1 MLIEIRDKASS
12 WVAYIII
19 GLLIL
24 SFALWGIQEY
34 FGGGSAPP
42 IVKINGSEI
51 TQPEFNRQFQ
61 QRKQV
66 LQSILGNNYAQQ
78 YPDESVI
85 KKQVIDDMVR
95 SELLRQEATDAGFR
109 ISNTSL
115 VKRIQQ
121 IPQFQKDGKFDPAKY
136 ERLLQSQRYS
146 KPQFENELREQD
158 KLRQFETALAASS
171 FMPKADLQ
179 RFQKLSEQS
188 RDFKYVLV
196 KVDPETV
203 KVSSA
208 EIESYYQE
216 NQRLFQ
222 NPEKVKLAYIE
233 LKEEEL
239 IEQADVSVDDAR
251 AIYDGQIERYMTSEL
266 RKTRQILVKVPNDLA
281 ADAAEWGA
289 ALDKA
294 NGYAQLLKEGAVFE
308 DLAKQY
314 SEDQLSAGKG
324 GEIGFI
330 ARGDFASTELQEA
343 LFALEL
349 GEISKPIRTEQ
360 GIQILKLDEIQASE
374 QKPFEDVQ
382 EQIVNERKGQL
393 AQQQFIE
400 IADELANLMAEQPD
414 ELLEASESFDLDIK
428 PTGWLAP
435 TSNAEIFAYPKIQ
448 ALAFSDDVL
457 YEGLN
462 SELVEVADGHVIAFR
477 MLEHKKSEQ
486 RPLEQVSDEI
496 SKVLVVRKAAE
507 QSIAKGQE
515 HLAQM
520 QTDNS
525 LEQLSAENSLELIS
539 HGTLRRDD
547 NRVPNAISEHAFN
560 LSRPA
565 SGKPTVDGIAL
576 PDGSYALV
584 ELHEVIDG
592 AEEFDD
598 EKALQLSQRVNYG
611 RREFSAVVEAIKEK
625 SEVQVFENNL

>member
-1 MLIEIRDKASS
+1 
-12 WVAYIII
+12 
-19 GLLIL
+19 
-24 SFALWGIQEY
+24 
-34 FGGGSAPP
+34 
-42 IVKINGSEI
+42 
-51 TQPEFNRQFQ
+51 
-61 QRKQV
+61 
-66 LQSILGNNYAQQ
+66 
-78 YPDESVI
+78 
-85 KKQVIDDMVR
+85 
-95 SELLRQEATDAGFR
+95 
-109 ISNTSL
+109 
-115 VKRIQQ
+115 
-121 IPQFQKDGKFDPAKY
+121 
-136 ERLLQSQRYS
+136 
-146 KPQFENELREQD
+146 
-158 KLRQFETALAASS
+158 
-171 FMPKADLQ
+171 
-179 RFQKLSEQS
+179 
-188 RDFKYVLV
+188 
-196 KVDPETV
+196 
-203 KVSSA
+203 
-208 EIESYYQE
+208 
-216 NQRLFQ
+216 
-222 NPEKVKLAYIE
+222 
-233 LKEEEL
+233 
-239 IEQADVSVDDAR
+239 
-251 AIYDGQIERYMTSEL
+251 
-266 RKTRQILVKVPNDLA
+266 
-281 ADAAEWGA
+281 
-289 ALDKA
+289 
-294 NGYAQLLKEGAVFE
+294 
-308 DLAKQY
+308 
-314 SEDQLSAGKG
+314 
-324 GEIGFI
+324 
-330 ARGDFASTELQEA
+330 
-343 LFALEL
+343 
-349 GEISKPIRTEQ
+349 
-360 GIQILKLDEIQASE
+360 
-374 QKPFEDVQ
+374 
-382 EQIVNERKGQL
+382 
-393 AQQQFIE
+393 
-400 IADELANLMAEQPD
+400 MAEQPD

-539 HGTLRRDD
+539 HGALRRDD

-592 AEEFDD
+592 AEELDD